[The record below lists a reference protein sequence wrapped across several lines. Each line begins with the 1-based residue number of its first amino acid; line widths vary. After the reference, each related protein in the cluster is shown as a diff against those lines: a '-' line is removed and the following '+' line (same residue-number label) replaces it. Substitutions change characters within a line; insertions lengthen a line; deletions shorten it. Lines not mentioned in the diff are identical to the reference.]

1 MEEECHS
8 NLESPSTPLTP
19 SPKDELIHK
28 PEKFSK
34 EVDDEKAGN
43 NGNGNGNGESKPKL
57 SLRLRSKKRK
67 KSASPQ
73 NGADCES
80 QNSFSRTSSTCGYR
94 ESFGNKCLLLLC
106 LL

>member
-1 MEEECHS
+1 MDVEEESQS
-8 NLESPSTPLTP
+8 NLDSPATPLTP
-19 SPKDELIHK
+19 SPKDEQK
-28 PEKFSK
+28 YEKSLR
-34 EVDDEKAGN
+34 ETDDEKSGSNGN
-43 NGNGNGNGESKPKL
+43 NGDDMKPKL
-57 SLRLRSKKRK
+57 SVKLRSKKRK

-94 ESFGNKCLLLLC
+94 ESFGMLLLLW